1 VTPANSNACPVI
13 DRMFGSRV
21 GVFNAELRIPLFG
34 SQEFG
39 LLNLPFL
46 PTEIAPFFD
55 GGIAYSADQPP
66 SFRWATSANT
76 IPTSCAN
83 VPTAVIGSFAVNCV
97 EHIPVFSA
105 GVTARMNILGYMILE
120 VYMAHPF
127 QRPGKSSVV
136 GVQLMPGW

>member
-1 VTPANSNACPVI
+1 MI

-55 GGIAYSADQPP
+55 GGIAYSSDQPP
-66 SFRWATSANT
+66 SFRWATGTSANL
-76 IPTSCAN
+76 IPASCAN
-83 VPTAVIGSFAVNCV
+83 LPTTGASARVSCV

-105 GVTARMNILGYMILE
+105 GVSARLNILGYMILE
-120 VYMAHPF
+120 IYAAHPF
-127 QRPGKSSVV
+127 QRPGKGSVI
-136 GVQLMPGW
+136 GVQLAPGW